1 MSIVEGG
8 VIFLRQRSR
17 STTETST
24 AIFARSFIISDRDQA
39 PLSSGT
45 PLELQDVIVVET
57 NDGEEIEFEV
67 VAIVED
73 DEGKAFAVCYA
84 AKLDREKL
92 EPGEEAPQP
101 FIVTNVHGQLVR
113 DPALA
118 QAILDDFLLLASQ
131 EEGADEDP
139 SHPA

>member
-1 MSIVEGG
+1 M
-8 VIFLRQRSR
+8 
-17 STTETST
+17 ST
-24 AIFARSFIISDRDQA
+24 AIFTKESIISDRDKPSLA
-39 PLSSGT
+39 SET

-84 AKLDREKL
+84 AKLDREKP
-92 EPGEEAPQP
+92 EAGEEPQP

-131 EEGADEDP
+131 EEADDDS